1 MSGHRPE
8 RVAERIREEMT
19 LLLQRD
25 IQDPILVGITVTR
38 VEISGDIRHAK
49 VYVSARDD
57 ADESRE
63 MLAELQHAAGY
74 FRRRLAQNLDLRF
87 APDVKFFLDYSIA
100 RGERFLQLLDQVQ
113 AEERAAEQTR
123 KTKPKGKR

>member
-8 RVAERIREEMT
+8 RVAERIREEMS

-25 IQDPILVGITVTR
+25 IQDPQLVGITVTR
-38 VEISGDIRHAK
+38 VEVSGDVRHAK

-57 ADESRE
+57 ANESRE

-74 FRRRLAQNLDLRF
+74 FRRRLAENLDLRF

-100 RGERFLQLLDQVQ
+100 RGEHFLRVLDQVQ
-113 AEERAAEQTR
+113 AQDRAAEQIK
-123 KTKPKGKR
+123 KTKQKGKK

>member
-25 IQDPILVGITVTR
+25 IQDPLLVGITVTR
-38 VEISGDIRHAK
+38 VEVSGDVRHAK

-74 FRRRLAQNLDLRF
+74 FRRRLAENLDLHF

-100 RGERFLQLLDQVQ
+100 RGEKFLQVLNQVE
-113 AEERAAEQTR
+113 AERTVQIK
-123 KTKPKGKR
+123 KTKSKGKK